1 MNFAA
6 PAQLAGPW
14 GIGPWGRAQHALANA
29 DAHTVEPPT
38 HLSTVTVTFNPPAAP
53 PAEWFP
59 DQHGNSPTMTTHFE
73 GSWATL
79 PYGCQW
85 FSHATSYPNY
95 YRILWNNA
103 NADSAV
109 KTNQN
114 GVANAICAST
124 WHWCYDSYSNM
135 ICPKDLP
142 SAAKD
147 AVKLAATVLQP
158 RSMSGE
164 EEPIV

>member
-1 MNFAA
+1 MNFAG
-6 PAQLAGPW
+6 PALLAG
-14 GIGPWGRAQHALANA
+14 H
-29 DAHTVEPPT
+29 
-38 HLSTVTVTFNPPAAP
+38 
-53 PAEWFP
+53 
-59 DQHGNSPTMTTHFE
+59 
-73 GSWATL
+73 
-79 PYGCQW
+79 GCQW

-142 SAAKD
+142 SSAKD

>member
-1 MNFAA
+1 M
-6 PAQLAGPW
+6 PL
-14 GIGPWGRAQHALANA
+14 RR
-29 DAHTVEPPT
+29 
-38 HLSTVTVTFNPPAAP
+38 
-53 PAEWFP
+53 
-59 DQHGNSPTMTTHFE
+59 E
-73 GSWATL
+73 GVQRVPVLISSL
-79 PYGCQW
+79 DSIRRP
-85 FSHATSYPNY
+85 SRPHATSYPNY

-142 SAAKD
+142 SSAKN

-158 RSMSGE
+158 QSMNGE

>member
-1 MNFAA
+1 M
-6 PAQLAGPW
+6 
-14 GIGPWGRAQHALANA
+14 
-29 DAHTVEPPT
+29 
-38 HLSTVTVTFNPPAAP
+38 
-53 PAEWFP
+53 
-59 DQHGNSPTMTTHFE
+59 
-73 GSWATL
+73 TL

-142 SAAKD
+142 SATKD
-147 AVKLAATVLQP
+147 AVKTGLATVRTAAATVLQP
-158 RSMSGE
+158 QSMSGE
-164 EEPIV
+164 EESIV

>member
-1 MNFAA
+1 MSFWA
-6 PAQLAGPW
+6 
-14 GIGPWGRAQHALANA
+14 RAQHALSE
-29 DAHTVEPPT
+29 HTVEPPT
-38 HLSTVTVTFNPPAAP
+38 HLSTVTVTFNPPAACADVGD
-53 PAEWFP
+53 AEIP
-59 DQHGNSPTMTTHFE
+59 V
-73 GSWATL
+73 AL
-79 PYGCQW
+79 
-85 FSHATSYPNY
+85 SHATSYPNY

-142 SAAKD
+142 STTTD

>member
-1 MNFAA
+1 MNLLA

-14 GIGPWGRAQHALANA
+14 GTGPWGSAHHALSSEA
-29 DAHTVEPPT
+29 TVEPPA
-38 HLSTVTVTFNPPAAP
+38 HLSTVTVTFNPPAA
-53 PAEWFP
+53 
-59 DQHGNSPTMTTHFE
+59 
-73 GSWATL
+73 
-79 PYGCQW
+79 
-85 FSHATSYPNY
+85 
-95 YRILWNNA
+95 
-103 NADSAV
+103 SAV

-142 SAAKD
+142 SSAKN
-147 AVKLAATVLQP
+147 AVKLAATALQP

>member
-1 MNFAA
+1 MQCRSTQDSPDAYPACPANDLAA
-6 PAQLAGPW
+6 VTKWQCLS
-14 GIGPWGRAQHALANA
+14 L
-29 DAHTVEPPT
+29 
-38 HLSTVTVTFNPPAAP
+38 HLSP

-73 GSWATL
+73 GSWMTL

-142 SAAKD
+142 SSAKN

-158 RSMSGE
+158 QSMNGE